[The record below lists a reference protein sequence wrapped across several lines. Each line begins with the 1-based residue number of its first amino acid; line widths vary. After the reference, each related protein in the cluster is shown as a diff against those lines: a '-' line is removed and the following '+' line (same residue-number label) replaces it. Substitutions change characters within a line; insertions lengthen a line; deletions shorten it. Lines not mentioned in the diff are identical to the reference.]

1 MQDKPPSD
9 TSLFAA
15 AQTRDSTLAARLLA
29 VGRERYAVSHHEPLK
44 PEDIDAILDDELAG
58 VEALLRSGRDPN
70 SAISAD
76 FKDMNLLSVALARRN
91 ECVACM
97 LMEHGADV
105 RGLHDDEGGWKL
117 PALHGAARQGLD
129 DIVWLLL
136 LDGADPNQLA
146 QDRSALF
153 LAAGLESPQIAA
165 MLIHAGANVDLG
177 LASETPLMAAAE
189 NGRTATVDLL
199 LAHHANVNARTRSG
213 WTALHHAAWSNHP
226 GIARKLLD
234 AGADPLAV
242 DDEGRNATD
251 HATGKFDPIY
261 AEIFREWGI
270 PDAYSPEPTDDAW
283 QAPGDFEYF
292 ISYRHGKFAGQALN
306 LAGALRAA
314 GLAPFLDRELLDLPT
329 SSPAAMA
336 LVKSRL
342 VKALRRSRTTIFFES
357 YRETSDAPG
366 FSWQFFELLNSREA
380 LLVSVDGGWAG
391 KWITTPGK
399 RVSTS
404 DTVFVFSS
412 MEELS
417 AILAARSWT

>member
-1 MQDKPPSD
+1 
-9 TSLFAA
+9 
-15 AQTRDSTLAARLLA
+15 
-29 VGRERYAVSHHEPLK
+29 
-44 PEDIDAILDDELAG
+44 

-91 ECVACM
+91 SRVACM
-97 LMEHGADV
+97 LMEHGADL
-105 RGLHDDEGGWKL
+105 RCLHEEGGWKL
-117 PALHGAARQGLD
+117 PALLVAARQGLD

-146 QDRSALF
+146 QDRSALL
-153 LAAGLESPQIAA
+153 LAAGLESPEIAA

-189 NGRTATVDLL
+189 NGRTAIVDLL
-199 LAHHANVNARTRSG
+199 LAHHADVNARTRSG

-242 DDEGRNATD
+242 DEEGRNATD
-251 HATGKFDPIY
+251 HATRKFDPIY

-270 PDAYSPEPTDDAW
+270 PDTYSPEPTDDAW

-306 LAGALRAA
+306 LASALRAA

-336 LVKSRL
+336 LIKSRL

-380 LLVSVDGGWAG
+380 LLVSVDGGWAR

-412 MEELS
+412 IEQLS